1 MVRESE
7 EGRTQLHNVADLVN
21 QISEQSEQLNE
32 ANVAIS
38 NIASQ
43 TNLLAMNAAIEA
55 SHAGEAGKGFN
66 VVAEEI
72 RSLASTSQEQSQS
85 IEGLLNEIN
94 TLINKIVDSSSVSTQ
109 SFDTLGKKIFDIED
123 RMKQIQLVINN
134 ERQSIDNITTT
145 MGTLNSATEEISLAS
160 SNMKNESQ
168 KLFREID
175 DLQHISESTRKKSA
189 EVSSSISQIKKVA
202 EIASESSSKNKDASD
217 SVVNMING
225 FKV

>member
-1 MVRESE
+1 MPQVSLLPPLGGLGGRIPLREPQA
-7 EGRTQLHNVADLVN
+7 GVA
-21 QISEQSEQLNE
+21 
-32 ANVAIS
+32 AGP
-38 NIASQ
+38 
-43 TNLLAMNAAIEA
+43 
-55 SHAGEAGKGFN
+55 HAGEAGKGFN

-94 TLINKIVDSSSVSTQ
+94 TLISKIVESSSVSTQ

-123 RMKQIQLVINN
+123 RMKQIQVVINN

-189 EVSSSISQIKKVA
+189 EVSSSISQIKNVA